1 MKKILIAFFLTL
13 SFSGFS
19 QTGDGISFVH
29 TTWDA
34 AKKKAIAENKL
45 IFLDA
50 YTSWCG
56 PCKALQAK
64 VFPDKKLGEYF
75 NANFVNVK
83 IDMEEGE
90 GPKIATIYPVRGY
103 PTLFF
108 IDPASGKVVNEILG
122 YKDINQLLAFG
133 IQVQDQKP
141 KAVAP
146 SKTKKTKKVALKAA

>member
-1 MKKILIAFFLTL
+1 MKKLLFVFFTL
-13 SFSGFS
+13 LSVSTFAQSA
-19 QTGDGISFVH
+19 GISFEH
-29 TTWDA
+29 SNWDA
-34 AKKKAIAENKL
+34 AVKKAKAENKL

-64 VFPDKKLGEYF
+64 VFPDKKLGEFF
-75 NANFVNVK
+75 NSNFVNVK

-108 IDPASGKVVNEILG
+108 INPTNGKVVNEILG

-133 IQVQDQKP
+133 VQVQDQKAKSAPATKP
-141 KAVAP
+141 K
-146 SKTKKTKKVALKAA
+146 KGKKLLNAAR

>member
-1 MKKILIAFFLTL
+1 MKKLLIVCFTL
-13 SFSGFS
+13 LSMSTFAQSAA
-19 QTGDGISFVH
+19 GISFEH
-29 TTWDA
+29 SNWDA
-34 AKKKAIAENKL
+34 AIKKAKAENKL
-45 IFLDA
+45 IFMDA

-64 VFPDKKLGEYF
+64 VFPDKKLGDFF
-75 NANFVNVK
+75 NANFVNIK

-108 IDPASGKVVNEILG
+108 IDPTTGKVVNEILG

-133 IQVQDQKP
+133 VQVQEQKAKNVP
-141 KAVAP
+141 TVKV
-146 SKTKKTKKVALKAA
+146 KKSRKLSNAAR